1 MPPTRA
7 GSRIAVPSPK
17 IMVCR
22 CAGEQTVEMKQVG
35 RGVSQMQR
43 SILVITMVADA

>member
-1 MPPTRA
+1 LSHSCCRKSMPPTRA

-22 CAGEQTVEMKQVG
+22 CAGEQTNARHPGCHHVG
-35 RGVSQMQR
+35 
-43 SILVITMVADA
+43 